1 MARRALAGLLL
12 LLAGCSTGAEA
23 GSTTTAAPE
32 TTSTTTTTAPPVTAP
47 PTTAAPV
54 RPVHEQAWT
63 PFATVGGIV
72 LHHPSAR
79 VERVAFHE
87 ANHDGARDLT
97 PLPTA
102 AAATTLES
110 RERPTSD
117 RSAADVVIDP
127 DAEVRAVVTGRVVR
141 AGTYVLYGD
150 HRDDYA
156 VVEPDQHPG
165 WEVKVLHIEGVS
177 VGVGQRV
184 EAGVTPIAGRA
195 RVLPFPSQVED
206 HTGLPAWPHV
216 HVEVIDPTVPD
227 RPTGPGCP

>member
-1 MARRALAGLLL
+1 MVRRMWLALLVP
-12 LLAGCSTGAEA
+12 LLAACSGAEA
-23 GSTTTAAPE
+23 GPTTIAAP
-32 TTSTTTTTAPPVTAP
+32 STTTTTVA

-54 RPVHEQAWT
+54 RPVHEQPWT

-87 ANHDGARDLT
+87 ANHDGALDLA

-102 AAATTLES
+102 AGHTTLES

-127 DAEVRAVVTGRVVR
+127 DLEVRAVVTGRVRR
-141 AGTYVLYGD
+141 AGTYVLYCD
-150 HRDDYA
+150 HRDDYV

-165 WEVKVLHIEGVS
+165 WEVKVLHIDGVL
-177 VGVGQRV
+177 VRAGQRV
-184 EAGVTPIAGRA
+184 IAGQTPIAPRPT
-195 RVLPFPSQVED
+195 RLPFVSQVDE
-206 HTGLPAWPHV
+206 TGFPPAWPHV
-216 HVEVIDPTVPD
+216 HVEVVDPSIPD
-227 RPTGPGCP
+227 IPSGGGC